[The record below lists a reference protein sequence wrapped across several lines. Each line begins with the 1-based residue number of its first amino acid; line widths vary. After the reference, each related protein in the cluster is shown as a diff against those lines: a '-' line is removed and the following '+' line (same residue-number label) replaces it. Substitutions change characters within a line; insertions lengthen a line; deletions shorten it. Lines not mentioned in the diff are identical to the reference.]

1 LDFVP
6 KSMCPLAH
14 LDMERIKEQSMSYD
28 FQAGEEEATNLTLL
42 HTQYSIKMLI
52 DLFMTNKN

>member
-1 LDFVP
+1 
-6 KSMCPLAH
+6 MCPLAH